1 MIRMRFI
8 SLFCLL
14 WLLAATGQAQYI
26 SHEEDKL
33 AIFEIV
39 QPDDRVGTGFAV
51 KDDILG
57 QVLITCKHLIRDSCG
72 NYYDKIFVRRNKL
85 LKTKQAVSDT
95 NGFYLFLKSVNDN
108 NGITK
113 QFFYPH
119 PDPNIDLVIIPFY
132 YFGQSLN
139 RYKPIILFDRE
150 MIKSREELDS
160 LGINEGSD
168 VEIVGFSLTS
178 ALFSDKI
185 HYHISRF
192 GKIAL
197 YTTDVFPLMI
207 DSVLKTAN
215 YMLLDISIR
224 PGDSGSPIL
233 AHIGNKRHIIGMVIG
248 LSPDIEYGIAYP
260 SHYLD
265 DFLKT
270 IKEGL
275 KEPN

>member
-1 MIRMRFI
+1 MISIRFI

-39 QPDDRVGTGFAV
+39 QPDDRVGAGFAV

-57 QVLITCKHLIRDSCG
+57 QVLITCKHLIQDSCG

-95 NGFYLFLKSVNDN
+95 SGFYLFLKSVNNN
-108 NGITK
+108 NGEEK
-113 QFFYPH
+113 HFFYPH

-132 YFGQSLN
+132 YLGQSLN
-139 RYKPIILFDRE
+139 RYKPIFHFEEE
-150 MIKSREELDS
+150 MIKSLEELDS
-160 LGINEGSD
+160 LGINGGLD
-168 VEIVGFSLTS
+168 VEAVGFSLTS

-233 AHIGNKRHIIGMVIG
+233 AYIGNKRHIIGMVIG
-248 LSPDIEYGIAYP
+248 LSPDSEYGIGYP
-260 SHYLD
+260 SHYID
-265 DFLKT
+265 DLLKSV
-270 IKEGL
+270 KEKNKRL
-275 KEPN
+275 N

>member
-1 MIRMRFI
+1 MPAIVH
-8 SLFCLL
+8 
-14 WLLAATGQAQYI
+14 AQYT
-26 SHEEDKL
+26 SYEEDKL

-39 QPDDRVGTGFAV
+39 QPDERVGAGFAV

-57 QVLITCKHLIRDSCG
+57 QVLVTCKHLIKDSSG
-72 NYYDKIFVRRNKL
+72 DYYDKIFVRRNKL
-85 LKTKQAVSDT
+85 LKTRQAVSDT
-95 NGFYLFLKSVNDN
+95 SGFYLFLKSENGGNDSAR
-108 NGITK
+108 

-132 YFGQSLN
+132 YLGQSLN
-139 RYKPIILFDRE
+139 IYKPILYFEEE

-197 YTTDVFPLMI
+197 YTTDIFPLMI
-207 DSVLKTAN
+207 DSVLRSAN

-260 SHYLD
+260 SHYITE
-265 DFLKT
+265 FLSQ
-270 IKEGL
+270 IKEDL
-275 KEPN
+275 REPN